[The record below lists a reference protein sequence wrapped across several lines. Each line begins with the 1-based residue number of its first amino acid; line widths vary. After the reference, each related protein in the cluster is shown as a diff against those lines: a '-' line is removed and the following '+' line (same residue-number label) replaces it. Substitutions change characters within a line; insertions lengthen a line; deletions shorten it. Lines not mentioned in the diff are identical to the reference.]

1 MNEITLIREQLA
13 GERARAAAVAQACLE
28 ALRRAPGNAASGS
41 VQDFRAACVQY
52 LVQVL
57 SAFEGRDQRLSEL
70 AQAAA
75 RSDPAR
81 QALKRA
87 LSLPGQGRE
96 ALEKLA
102 VAAHAAAQHGYR
114 DWQAFSEYLAGTWS
128 ARRAALD
135 SVLAADPRVSHW
147 RTVGGIDADTIMD
160 ERGGYARVHALLPA
174 GVMLPPADDP
184 RLQVP

>member
-13 GERARAAAVAQACLE
+13 RERARAAAVAQACLE

-41 VQDFRAACVQY
+41 VQGFRTACVQY

-57 SAFEGRDQRLSEL
+57 SAFEGRDQRMSDL
-70 AQAAA
+70 AEVPA
-75 RSDPAR
+75 RADPAR
-81 QALKRA
+81 QALERA
-87 LSLPGQGRE
+87 LSLPGRGRE
-96 ALEKLA
+96 ALAQLA
-102 VAAHAAAQHGYR
+102 VAAQAAPEHAYR

-135 SVLAADPRVSHW
+135 SVLATEARVSHW
-147 RTVGGIDADTIMD
+147 RTIGGIDADTIMD
-160 ERGGYARVHALLPA
+160 ERRGYERVHALLPA

-184 RLQVP
+184 RQEVP